1 MTVEDNF
8 AIDRLR
14 DELHEYHVD
23 VQKLITRCEMCR
35 GDIEQLHAD
44 VYGLPGNKD
53 TSPGLMGDVAE
64 LRGSRK
70 RMLLAMRCAWGFLMA
85 IAGTVAAAF
94 LKTKE

>member
-44 VYGLPGNKD
+44 VYDLPGNKD

-70 RMLLAMRCAWGFLMA
+70 RMLLAMRCVWGFLMA